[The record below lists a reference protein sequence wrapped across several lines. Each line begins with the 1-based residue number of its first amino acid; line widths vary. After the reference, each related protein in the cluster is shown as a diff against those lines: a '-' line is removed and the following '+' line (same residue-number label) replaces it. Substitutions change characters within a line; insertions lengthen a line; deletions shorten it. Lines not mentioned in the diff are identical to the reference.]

1 MPGSPPLN
9 VDSVLRFGRW
19 FGWLGGDRS
28 TSTVP
33 ERSPLDVAAIH
44 KEHADFVFRA
54 LQWLGVRSADLPDV
68 SQEVFVRVHLRLHTF
83 DRSKSIRPWLFGICR
98 KLADHYRRR
107 AYMRRELQTPDMPE
121 ETSSEDVSPN
131 PEDCVERLQ
140 TRARLE
146 RLLDELKPIHRAV
159 LVMREFDGMECHEI
173 AEVLDV
179 PEGTVH
185 SRLSKA
191 REEFK
196 KVLVRNSRGGRQ

>member
-1 MPGSPPLN
+1 M
-9 VDSVLRFGRW
+9 DDVLRFGRW

-28 TSTVP
+28 TPTAP
-33 ERSPLDVAAIH
+33 EQPPLNVTTIH

-54 LQWLGVRSADLPDV
+54 LQWLGVRPADLQDV
-68 SQEVFVRVHLRLHTF
+68 SQEVFICVHRRLKTF
-83 DRSKSIRPWLFGICR
+83 DRTKSIRAWLFGICR

-107 AYMRRELQTPDMPE
+107 AYMRREVHTLDFPE
-121 ETSSEDVSPN
+121 ASSEDISPN
-131 PEDCVERLQ
+131 PEDCLERLQ

-159 LVMREFDGMECHEI
+159 LVMREFDGMDCDEI

-191 REEFK
+191 REDFK
-196 KVLVRNSRGGRQ
+196 KVLVRNSKGGR